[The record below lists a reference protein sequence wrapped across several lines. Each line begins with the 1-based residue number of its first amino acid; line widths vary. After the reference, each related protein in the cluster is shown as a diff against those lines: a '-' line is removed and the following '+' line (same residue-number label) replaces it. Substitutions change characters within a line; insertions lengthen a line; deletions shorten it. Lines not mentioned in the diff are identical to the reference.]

1 MKFLFTGISA
11 LIGITMLS
19 SCGVT
24 SEDFWGPSYITDR
37 FGVPDELFY
46 QTKGSCA
53 AGDLSF
59 QYLMGGGAI
68 LWDVPNTQSEDDILT
83 GQVFI
88 YLNRD
93 NTYTV
98 DYREYDLN
106 NLFIKKTFSST
117 FKYDTEFNILY
128 LKNLGQATIHQRKK
142 RYYIHL
148 TFTENLNTNF
158 LKGQSID
165 VWLKKSFTGLDTD
178 RVQYCGL

>member
-1 MKFLFTGISA
+1 MKVLFTGISA
-11 LIGITMLS
+11 LIGIAMLS
-19 SCGVT
+19 SCDVT
-24 SEDFWGPSYITDR
+24 SEDFWGHSYITDR

-46 QTKGSCA
+46 QTKGTCA

-98 DYREYDLN
+98 DYREYDFD
-106 NLFIKKTFSST
+106 NLFVKKNFSST

-128 LKNLGQATIHQRKK
+128 LKDLGHATIHKRKH
-142 RYYIHL
+142 RYYLRL
-148 TFTENLNTNF
+148 TFTENLNNNF
-158 LKGQSID
+158 LKEKTID
-165 VWLKKSFTGLDTD
+165 VWLKSSFKGLDTD
-178 RVQYCGL
+178 RAEYCGL